1 MDEKYFPEKIEE
13 RWQKHWAETS
23 AFEAEPET
31 SVRPSFYRPEIWQS
45 PSGFLH
51 MEHVRN
57 YSIGDALSWYK
68 QLGGINVLHPLGL
81 SIFSQTDGQPAISRS
96 FNSPGDIALVSS
108 DEQSKRLLTQGRVTN
123 LVEGTN
129 EWKRMS
135 KALGND
141 VDPEEMIAVY
151 GADALRLYLL
161 FAAPP
166 EKELRWHETG
176 IEGAQ
181 RFLRRVYTMVWRWK
195 ERLFRAS
202 QERDEPEAAEFSE
215 AARAV
220 RRKTHR
226 TIARVTGDIA
236 ELRLNTGVAALMKL
250 KNALGDSGVQPNAA
264 AAADV
269 FAVREALEAL
279 IVMLAPFAPHIAEEM
294 WEALGHQ
301 HGLLGGKAAWPPA
314 NEELAR
320 KEELEIP
327 VQVNGKL
334 RSRLRVAPD
343 ISEAGLRAAALENE
357 KVRRLTIDR
366 RVVNVIVVP
375 RRLVN
380 IVIN

>member
-13 RWQKHWAETS
+13 RWQKYWAETR
-23 AFEAEPET
+23 AFEAEHET
-31 SVRPSFYRPEIWQS
+31 SGRPSFYRSEARPS
-45 PSGFLH
+45 PSGFPH
-51 MEHVRN
+51 MEQVRN

-68 QLGGINVLHPLGL
+68 RLSGCNVPHTPGRDIL
-81 SIFSQTDGQPAISRS
+81 SQPDGQPLIKRG
-96 FNSPGDIALVSS
+96 FNSLREIGLASFDEPG
-108 DEQSKRLLTQGRVTN
+108 KRLMKQVRVTN

-135 KALGND
+135 LALGND

-166 EKELRWHETG
+166 ENELRWHEAG
-176 IEGAQ
+176 IEGAL
-181 RFLRRVYTMVWRWK
+181 RFLRRVYTMAWRWN
-195 ERLFRAS
+195 ERLFRVS
-202 QERDEPEAAEFSE
+202 RERAEPEAAEFSQS
-215 AARAV
+215 ARAL
-220 RRKTHR
+220 RRQTHR
-226 TIARVTGDIA
+226 TIARVTGDFYW
-236 ELRLNTGVAALMKL
+236 LRLNTGVAALMEL
-250 KNALGDSGVQPNAA
+250 SNALGDSGVQPNDA
-264 AAADV
+264 AAADL

-294 WEALGHQ
+294 WEAVGHE
-301 HGLLGGKAAWPPA
+301 HGLLGGEAAWPLA

-343 ISEAGLRAAALENE
+343 VSEADLRAAALENE
-357 KVRRLTIDR
+357 KVRRLTKDSRI
-366 RVVNVIVVP
+366 VKVIVVP

>member
-23 AFEAEPET
+23 AFETEPEA
-31 SVRPSFYRPEIWQS
+31 SGWRSFYRPEIWPS
-45 PSGFLH
+45 PSGCLH

-68 QLGGINVLHPLGL
+68 QLSGINVLHPIGRN
-81 SIFSQTDGQPAISRS
+81 IFGQHDVQPAINRS
-96 FNSPGDIALVSS
+96 FNSPPDTAWISS
-108 DEQSKRLLTQGRVTN
+108 DEPGKRLMTQGRVTN
-123 LVEGTN
+123 LVEGTS

-141 VDPEEMIAVY
+141 VDPEEMSAVY

-166 EKELRWHETG
+166 ANELRWHESG
-176 IEGAQ
+176 IEGAL
-181 RFLRRVYTMVWRWK
+181 RFLRRVYTMVWRWN
-195 ERLFRAS
+195 ERLFRAA
-202 QERDEPEAAEFSE
+202 QERVEPEAAEFSE
-215 AARAV
+215 AARDV
-220 RRKTHR
+220 RRKTHQ
-226 TIARVTGDIA
+226 TIARVTGDFD
-236 ELRLNTGVAALMKL
+236 ELRLNTGVAALMEL
-250 KNALGDSGVQPNAA
+250 SNALGDSGVQPNAA
-264 AAADV
+264 AAADL
-269 FAVREALEAL
+269 FAVREALAAL

-294 WEALGHQ
+294 WEALGQQ
-301 HGLLGGKAAWPPA
+301 HGLLGGKAAWPVA

-320 KEELEIP
+320 KDKLEIP

-343 ISEAGLRAAALENE
+343 ISEADLRAAALENE
-357 KVRRLTIDR
+357 KVRRLTKDS
-366 RVVNVIVVP
+366 RVVRVIVVP

-380 IVIN
+380 IVIK